1 MEAIFTNKEKSLT
14 SKKENDVFDIIL
26 FILISLFAAFFTLG
40 RFGGEADFELNQTG
54 IVILGKEIL
63 YTPSEPMNLYLF
75 IPGTICYL
83 IIVFAFLVNRYKKV
97 NKLPSKY
104 ILSLFAIFVF
114 IRFISI
120 FSFSY
125 GEQSYFFTSPF
136 DQSLINVNYSG
147 FSITNRFISFFTDI
161 FFASYFFIAFDYI
174 KTLSK
179 AFNKALD
186 YFLYAIILLALVMTI
201 YSYCA
206 ETSKISNNIIF
217 LFHDHS
223 GGFDITIS
231 SFTSY
236 RNVYGFFLLMGCV
249 ACFVLSFIRKPNPI
263 YFILPL
269 YFFITDFLVWSRTPL
284 LCMYILFIVQ
294 LLFYAIFRFKKN
306 KGYAIFSIAALSA
319 MVVLIIF
326 IFGIFRNSSFSQN
339 LIFDLVHFSNHGTIE
354 NRYDLWERALSMF
367 NSPFYC
373 IFGYNRSPFYTIQ
386 NNYGLLINSE
396 HIWTS
401 HNSFI
406 DVLLSFGLLGF
417 LFILLAIGYLCYSC
431 IMIIKRTNR
440 IGTGLGFIAIGI
452 VLIVYSCYEPRM
464 LFLMEGTSIFF
475 SIVYLWPVLKESNPT
490 IV

>member
-1 MEAIFTNKEKSLT
+1 MEATFKNKEKSLV
-14 SKKENDVFDIIL
+14 SKKENDVLDIIL

-40 RFGGEADFELNQTG
+40 RFGREADFELNQTG

-83 IIVFAFLVNRYKKV
+83 VIVFAFLISRHKKV

-114 IRFISI
+114 IRFISVV
-120 FSFSY
+120 SFPY
-125 GEQSYFFTSPF
+125 GEQIYSFTSPF
-136 DQSLINVNYSG
+136 DQSLVNVSYSG
-147 FSITNRFISFFTDI
+147 YSISNRFISFFTDI
-161 FFASYFFIAFDYI
+161 FFASYFFIAFDYL
-174 KTLSK
+174 KTFSK
-179 AFNKALD
+179 AFDKALD
-186 YFLYAIILLALVMTI
+186 YFLYAVIAVAFVMTI

-206 ETSKISNNIIF
+206 EASKISNNITF
-217 LFHDHS
+217 LFVDHS
-223 GGFDITIS
+223 GEFDITIS

-284 LCMYILFIVQ
+284 LCIYLLFVIQ

-306 KGYAIFSIAALSA
+306 KGYAIFSICSLSA
-319 MVVLIIF
+319 VVLLIVF

-339 LIFDLVHFSNHGTIE
+339 LIFDLESFSDHGTVE
-354 NRYDLWERALSMF
+354 SRYALWVRALSMF

-373 IFGYNRSPFYTIQ
+373 IFGYNRSPFLEINYT
-386 NNYGLLINSE
+386 YGGLVHQGVL
-396 HIWTS
+396 WTS

-475 SIVYLWPVLKESNPT
+475 SIVYLWPVLRETNKT
-490 IV
+490 L